1 VKHVNML
8 LQLQH
13 ELEFELQRAM
23 LEADLSFISDV
34 IKDLGLMSV
43 HELERLM
50 LHDEQLYNTVKEM
63 FKVSIGL
70 IFEGYEYVRGEEK

>member
-1 VKHVNML
+1 
-8 LQLQH
+8 
-13 ELEFELQRAM
+13 M

-34 IKDLGLMSV
+34 IKDLGLTSI

-50 LHDEQLYNTVKEM
+50 LEDEQLYNTVKEM

-70 IFEGYEYVRGEEK
+70 IFEGYEYVRGEE

>member
-1 VKHVNML
+1 ML

-13 ELEFELQRAM
+13 ELEFELQHAM

-34 IKDLGLMSV
+34 IKDLGLTSI

-50 LHDEQLYNTVKEM
+50 LEDEQLYNTVKEM

-70 IFEGYEYVRGEEK
+70 IFEGYEYVRGEE